1 MIGGGSGI
9 EYGPKAGA
17 PASIARTIR
26 ATRTITQRFICFGR
40 IVLRAGETGGGWLCS
55 SLYTH
60 ASMSGKVKAAVAGA
74 NGYAGMTLVNL
85 LARHPNVE
93 LRQLTSRSFAGKP
106 YESVF
111 PLLELKGEFLPDP
124 DPAGIDVV
132 FSCLPHNIG
141 AAKAGAW
148 LAAGA
153 RVIDM
158 SADCRL
164 KDPSQYPKW
173 YRQEHPAPALLA
185 RAVFGLP
192 ELHEHELQKAELI
205 AVPGC
210 FSTSA
215 ILALAPAVASGLAG
229 SDIIIDAKSGVSG
242 AGRSPSMGVHFSEV
256 NESLGA
262 YAIEGH
268 RHTPEMTQELSALG
282 RNGIQ
287 ITFVPHLAPMTRGI
301 LATCYF
307 DLKGSLAQLQD
318 AYREFYAGQPFT
330 RVIPQSP
337 STKLASHSNLCLVNV
352 SAQNDKAVV
361 TAALDNLVK
370 GASGQG
376 VECFNIAFG
385 FDRRTAL
392 EAPIQW
398 P

>member
-1 MIGGGSGI
+1 MG
-9 EYGPKAGA
+9 
-17 PASIARTIR
+17 RT
-26 ATRTITQRFICFGR
+26 
-40 IVLRAGETGGGWLCS
+40 L
-55 SLYTH
+55 
-60 ASMSGKVKAAVAGA
+60 KAAVAGA

-85 LARHPNVE
+85 LAHHPGVE

-106 YESVF
+106 YASVF
-111 PLLELKGEFLPDP
+111 PLLEVEGEFVPEP
-124 DPAGIDVV
+124 EPAGLDVV
-132 FSCLPHNIG
+132 FSCLPHNVG

-148 LAAGA
+148 LEAGA
-153 RVIDM
+153 RVVDM
-158 SADCRL
+158 SADFRL
-164 KDPSQYPKW
+164 KDASQYPRW

-192 ELHEHELQKAELI
+192 ELHAPELEKADLI

-210 FSTSA
+210 FSTAA

-229 SDIIIDAKSGVSG
+229 SDIIVDAKSGVSG

-268 RHTPEMTQELSALG
+268 RHLPEVTQELAALG
-282 RNGIQ
+282 GDNPRV
-287 ITFVPHLAPMTRGI
+287 TFVPHLAPMTRGI

-330 RVIPQSP
+330 RVVPQSP
-337 STKLASHSNLCLVNV
+337 TTKLASHSNLCLVNV
-352 SAQNDKAVV
+352 AAQGDKAVV

-385 FDRRTAL
+385 FDRKTAL